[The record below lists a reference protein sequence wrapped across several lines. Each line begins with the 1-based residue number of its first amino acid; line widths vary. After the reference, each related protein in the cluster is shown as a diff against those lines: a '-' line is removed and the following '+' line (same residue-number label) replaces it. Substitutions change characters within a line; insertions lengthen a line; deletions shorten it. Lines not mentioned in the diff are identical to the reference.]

1 MRLRSRTWQ
10 MALIFTNGTSR
21 DWAAIFL
28 DALYSDIDSLRP
40 YTGIHLIQFGNY
52 HRLLSK
58 RFPCDIYYQVKENS
72 VLVRAV
78 LDLRRDPEWVK
89 WRLQ

>member
-1 MRLRSRTWQ
+1 LADGFDFYERNEPGL
-10 MALIFTNGTSR
+10 GGC
-21 DWAAIFL
+21 FL
-28 DALYSDIDSLRP
+28 DALYSDIDSLQL
-40 YTGIHLIQFGNY
+40 YAGIHLIQFGNY

-58 RFPCDIYYQVKENS
+58 RFPCGICYQVKENS

-89 WRLQ
+89 RRLQ